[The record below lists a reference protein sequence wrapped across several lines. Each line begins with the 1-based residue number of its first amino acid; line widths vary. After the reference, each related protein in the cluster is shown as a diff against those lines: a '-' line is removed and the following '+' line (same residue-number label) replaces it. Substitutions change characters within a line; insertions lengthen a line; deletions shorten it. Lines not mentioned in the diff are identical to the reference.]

1 MKIIILAVLA
11 FALPLAVPAASAAE
25 TTTPAPA
32 MECCNT
38 TCPVCDMAVDKSV
51 GMTSFKPSE
60 SVKTTHPG
68 IETAKVGF
76 CSEKCHTAY
85 MKEPAA
91 YEAKVV
97 PLWMKRQQSSSYK
110 SSTQSPSNTQSSGAS
125 AGQEPGAGEG
135 QSAAAYQSATQAPS
149 NTQSSGAAA
158 GQDVGAGGGK
168 PNTMYES
175 ATDSQSNTQS
185 EGPTK

>member
-11 FALPLAVPAASAAE
+11 LALPLALPSASAAE

-38 TCPVCDMAVDKSV
+38 TCPVCDQAVDKAA
-51 GMTSFKPSE
+51 GMASFKPSE

-68 IETAKVGF
+68 IENAKVGF
-76 CSEKCHTAY
+76 CSGKCHAAY
-85 MKEPAA
+85 LQEPAA
-91 YEAKVV
+91 YEPKVV
-97 PLWMKRQQSSSYK
+97 PLWIKRQQSSSYN
-110 SSTQSPSNTQSSGAS
+110 SATQSPSNTQSSGAA

-158 GQDVGAGGGK
+158 GQKVGVGGGRSDS
-168 PNTMYES
+168 MYES
-175 ATDSQSNTQS
+175 STDSQSNTAS